1 MNILFLTISRIQDI
15 DSRDIYTDLIRKFRN
30 EGHLVYVVTPYE
42 RQFGLQ
48 TALTES
54 KGVYILGVR
63 TLNLQK
69 TNIIEKGIGTI
80 LLETQFNKA
89 IKKTFEFG
97 YF

>member
-48 TALTES
+48 TALTDS
-54 KGVYILGVR
+54 
-63 TLNLQK
+63 
-69 TNIIEKGIGTI
+69 
-80 LLETQFNKA
+80 
-89 IKKTFEFG
+89 
-97 YF
+97 

>member
-63 TLNLQK
+63 TLNLRRQ
-69 TNIIEKGIGTI
+69 I
-80 LLETQFNKA
+80 LLKRA
-89 IKKTFEFG
+89 
-97 YF
+97 